1 MSKKLQNYFDVAKQ
15 QTPFLTEEE
24 VAGLLHSSAK
34 VAVKKRF
41 LNLKQLVFMS
51 TLSVM
56 VTTLFLLWNKQH
68 ISPIKQQTTRDTN
81 AVAPTSSINTNN
93 LASKTTVAQQLKDA
107 KIVAQPK
114 LRAIQHAPTNQ
125 TNYTNANWYK
135 PAPDNSYQIQ
145 QEPTREYFNENGELI
160 LTHEELAKLGINT
173 DGNVLSYNNVVDTI
187 TQVTIKEN
195 NKPVEKGLFNFTLKI
210 SKSGGIHTKQG
221 GALPLSKLPSN
232 NLPFWCSFVEIKSS
246 NDSSI
251 NVVEHFDHR
260 TNSAKDFVQET
271 KPFCVPVSM
280 QTKADI
286 SGKYHTDHE
295 IIFWFKAEQ
304 AFIEA
309 LPLGAKQLLKP
320 RVDTTNMNEY
330 RRIVNSYSNIKK
342 VQALKLVLG
351 DSLIAELQK
360 RIIRLD
366 NAGLKL
372 LNIKSKKNAFTYNGI
387 VKDNVEQYR
396 LAINHNQITNIYKK
410 QSILNSTTNIKND
423 IQLVAIGTKSI
434 EIRGYFYI
442 NRNTLSHSENEA
454 LNNIRFA
461 KECNELIPI
470 QVTSNMV
477 LWFRPTNYLMDV
489 MSNHQIS
496 NNFKLE
502 KSRLVRLTENELT
515 KLNITYT
522 SEGVRVPMHIGRTSS
537 IYSVYNNYESTH
549 DIVGFKPIDTGR
561 KMNFQADALVVESDT
576 ALIHTST
583 PKVPTPVLITT
594 LDGIGWR
601 AYEYDIDKFIDPK
614 EVAYMKEH
622 NLSPINHPPYLEA
635 KEKAKQAL
643 INDLNTM
650 LPIAIVHP
658 TLKNTG
664 VIAWYRT
671 DSVLLNLLPA
681 ELALDIKREA
691 SAIINNQESY
701 TCKYFETFNPAFVLY
716 EVTAF
721 PNPIE
726 NKLNI
731 EIDCSES
738 RNYSMVLTDIE
749 GRVIKTLTK
758 NKALQLGK
766 HQLPFDV
773 SDLAPGMYL
782 LQVNTQYN
790 ELKVKR
796 IIKK

>member
-1 MSKKLQNYFDVAKQ
+1 MSKHLQNYFDVAKQ
-15 QTPFLTEEE
+15 QKPLLSEQE
-24 VAGLLHSSAK
+24 VADLLNAAPK
-34 VAVKKRF
+34 VVVKKRF
-41 LNLKQLVFMS
+41 FNPKLFVFMS
-51 TLSVM
+51 TLSVIF
-56 VTTLFLLWNKQH
+56 TAIWLLWNTPNNN
-68 ISPIKQQTTRDTN
+68 IVKQQATPSQKQ
-81 AVAPTSSINTNN
+81 VAPTTSINTHN
-93 LASKTTVAQQLKDA
+93 LVDKPNAQQSSK
-107 KIVAQPK
+107 KIETVIKPKFTLAQK
-114 LRAIQHAPTNQ
+114 TESNQNNATATNWFEPIS
-125 TNYTNANWYK
+125 NK
-135 PAPDNSYQIQ
+135 SYIEP
-145 QEPTREYFNENGELI
+145 QEPTREYFNQNGELI
-160 LTHEELAKLGINT
+160 LTYEELAKLGIIT

-195 NKPVEKGLFNFTLKI
+195 NKPIEKGLFNFSLKI
-210 SKSGGIHTKQG
+210 TKTGGIHTTQG
-221 GALPLSKLPSN
+221 GAIPLSKLPSN
-232 NLPFWCSFVEIKSS
+232 NLPFWCSFIEIKSS
-246 NDSSI
+246 KDSSI
-251 NVVEHFDHR
+251 NVAEHFDHR
-260 TNSAKDFVQET
+260 TNSVEDFVQEI
-271 KPFCVPVSM
+271 KPFCVPVFVL
-280 QTKADI
+280 TKADVG
-286 SGKYHTDHE
+286 GKYHTDHE

-309 LPLGAKQLLKP
+309 LPLGAKQQLKS

-342 VQALKLVLG
+342 VQDLKSILG
-351 DSLIAELQK
+351 DTLIAELQK
-360 RIIRLD
+360 RIIKLD

-372 LNIKSKKNAFTYNGI
+372 LNINKKKSSFTYRCVIRDYNSACRI
-387 VKDNVEQYR
+387 R
-396 LAINHNQITNIYKK
+396 LKYE
-410 QSILNSTTNIKND
+410 QSISSYTKTIELNSIKLRD
-423 IQLVAIGTKSI
+423 TLTRPIALSTKTI
-434 EIRGYFYI
+434 DLRRYFYI
-442 NRNTLSHSENEA
+442 NNEELA
-454 LNNIRFA
+454 SSKTEQKNHERFA

-496 NNFKLE
+496 DNFKLE

-515 KLNITYT
+515 KLNITHT

-537 IYSVYNNYESTH
+537 IYSVYNNYKSTH
-549 DIVGFKPIDTGR
+549 DVVGFKLTEKDGTPTFEPDSLS
-561 KMNFQADALVVESDT
+561 KNT
-576 ALIHTST
+576 AQNYKI
-583 PKVPTPVLITT
+583 PTPVLITT

-671 DSVLLNLLPA
+671 DSTLLSLLPT

-691 SAIINNQESY
+691 NAIINNQESS
-701 TCKYFETFNPAFVLY
+701 TCKYFETCNPAFVLY

-731 EIDCSES
+731 EIDCNES
-738 RNYSMVLTDIE
+738 RSYTMILTDIE
-749 GRVIKTLTK
+749 GKVIKTLTK
-758 NKALQLGK
+758 NKVLQLGK
-766 HQLPFDV
+766 HQLPFDAA
-773 SDLAPGMYL
+773 DLAPGMYL

>member
-1 MSKKLQNYFDVAKQ
+1 MSKHLQNYFDVAKQ
-15 QTPFLTEEE
+15 QKPLLSEQE
-24 VAGLLHSSAK
+24 VADLLNAAPK
-34 VAVKKRF
+34 VVVKKRF
-41 LNLKQLVFMS
+41 FNLKLYVFMS
-51 TLSVM
+51 TLSVIF
-56 VTTLFLLWNKQH
+56 TAIWLLWNTPNNN
-68 ISPIKQQTTRDTN
+68 IVKQQATPSQKQ
-81 AVAPTSSINTNN
+81 VAPTTSINTHN
-93 LASKTTVAQQLKDA
+93 LVDKPTAQQSLKKIETVIKPKFTLAQKNESNQNNVTA
-107 KIVAQPK
+107 K
-114 LRAIQHAPTNQ
+114 
-125 TNYTNANWYK
+125 NWFE
-135 PAPDNSYQIQ
+135 PISNNSYIKP
-145 QEPTREYFNENGELI
+145 QEHNREYFNENGELV
-160 LTHEELAKLGINT
+160 LTYEELAKLGIIT
-173 DGNVLSYNNVVDTI
+173 DGNVLNYNNVVDTI

-195 NKPVEKGLFNFTLKI
+195 NKPIEKGLFNFSLKI
-210 SKSGGIHTKQG
+210 TKTGGIHTTQG
-221 GALPLSKLPSN
+221 GAIPLSKLPSN
-232 NLPFWCSFVEIKSS
+232 NLPFWCSFIEINSS
-246 NDSSI
+246 KDSSI
-251 NVVEHFDHR
+251 NVAEHFDHR
-260 TNSAKDFVQET
+260 TNSVKDFVQEI
-271 KPFCVPVSM
+271 KPFCVPVFVL
-280 QTKADI
+280 TKADV

-309 LPLGAKQLLKP
+309 LPLGAKQQLKP

-342 VQALKLVLG
+342 AQALKLGLG
-351 DSLIAELQK
+351 DSLIAALQK
-360 RIIRLD
+360 RIIKLD
-366 NAGLKL
+366 NAGLRL
-372 LNIKSKKNAFTYNGI
+372 LNIKSKKNGFTYDGI
-387 VKDNVEQYR
+387 VKDGDEKYS
-396 LAINHNQITNIYKK
+396 LLIKHDGITNIYKR
-410 QSILNSTTNIKND
+410 QSITNNSTRKQND
-423 IQLVAIGTKSI
+423 IQVVAIGSKNI
-434 EIRGYFYI
+434 DIRGYFYI
-442 NRNTLSHSENEA
+442 NKNTLSHSENET

-496 NNFKLE
+496 DNFKLE

-522 SEGVRVPMHIGRTSS
+522 SEGIRVPMHIGRTSS

-549 DIVGFKPIDTGR
+549 DIVGFKLTEKDG
-561 KMNFQADALVVESDT
+561 
-576 ALIHTST
+576 T
-583 PKVPTPVLITT
+583 PTFEPDSLANRLKQNHKVPTPVLITT
-594 LDGIGWR
+594 IDGIGWR

-681 ELALDIKREA
+681 EYALDIKREA
-691 SAIINNQESY
+691 NAIINNQESS
-701 TCKYFETFNPAFVLY
+701 TCKFFETCNQASVLY

-738 RNYSMVLTDIE
+738 RSYTMILTDIE
-749 GRVIKTLTK
+749 GKVIKTLTK
-758 NKALQLGK
+758 NKVLQLGK

-773 SDLAPGMYL
+773 ADLAPGMYL

>member
-1 MSKKLQNYFDVAKQ
+1 MSKHLQNYFDAAKQ
-15 QTPFLTEEE
+15 QAPLLTEKE
-24 VAGLLHSSAK
+24 VTNLLNAAPK
-34 VAVKKRF
+34 VVVKKRF
-41 LNLKQLVFMS
+41 FNLKRFVFMS

-56 VTTLFLLWNKQH
+56 ITAIWLMWNNQNVSTIKPQATISLKQ
-68 ISPIKQQTTRDTN
+68 
-81 AVAPTSSINTNN
+81 VAPTQPQPNNTNGLIEKPVLN
-93 LASKTTVAQQLKDA
+93 RLQLSPTKPQQVTPDSLNKPQEPN
-107 KIVAQPK
+107 KITSWFEPK
-114 LRAIQHAPTNQ
+114 NS
-125 TNYTNANWYK
+125 
-135 PAPDNSYQIQ
+135 NSYIEP
-145 QEPTREYFNENGELI
+145 QEPTREYFNENGELM
-160 LTHEELAKLGINT
+160 LTHEELAKLGIIT

-187 TQVTIKEN
+187 IQVTIKEN
-195 NKPVEKGLFNFTLKI
+195 NKPTEKGLFNFTLKI
-210 SKSGGIHTKQG
+210 TKSGGIHTTQG
-221 GALPLSKLPSN
+221 GAIPLSKLPSN
-232 NLPFWCSFVEIKSS
+232 NLPFWCSFIEIKSS
-246 NDSSI
+246 KDSSI
-251 NVVEHFDHR
+251 NVAEHFDHR
-260 TNSAKDFVQET
+260 TNSVEDFVQEI
-271 KPFCVPVSM
+271 KRFCIPVYV
-280 QTKADI
+280 QTKAELA
-286 SGKYHTDHE
+286 GKYRTDNE
-295 IIFWFKAEQ
+295 TIFWFKAEQ

-309 LPLGAKQLLKP
+309 LPLGAKQLLQA
-320 RVDTTNMNEY
+320 RVDTTNISEY
-330 RRIVNSYSNIKK
+330 RRILNSYSNIKK
-342 VQALKLVLG
+342 VQELKSILG
-351 DSLIAELQK
+351 DTLIAELQK
-360 RIIRLD
+360 RIIKLD
-366 NAGLKL
+366 YAGLKL
-372 LNIKSKKNAFTYNGI
+372 LNINQKKSSFTYRCVIRDDNSARRIRLKYEQGI
-387 VKDNVEQYR
+387 SSYTKTIE
-396 LAINHNQITNIYKK
+396 
-410 QSILNSTTNIKND
+410 LNSIKLRDTLTRPIALTTKTID
-423 IQLVAIGTKSI
+423 L
-434 EIRGYFYI
+434 RRYFYI
-442 NRNTLSHSENEA
+442 NNEELA
-454 LNNIRFA
+454 SSKTEQKNHERFA

-496 NNFKLE
+496 DNFKLE

-522 SEGVRVPMHIGRTSS
+522 SEGIGFQTYVGKTSS
-537 IYSVYNNYESTH
+537 IYSVYNNYESNHSLT
-549 DIVGFKPIDTGR
+549 GFKPIDTG
-561 KMNFQADALVVESDT
+561 KKINFQADTMVVENDT
-576 ALIHTST
+576 ALIHTSK

-643 INDLNTM
+643 INELNTM

-671 DSVLLNLLPA
+671 DSTLLNLLPA

-701 TCKYFETFNPAFVLY
+701 TCKYFETCNPASVLY

-738 RNYSMVLTDIE
+738 RNYTMILTDIE
-749 GRVIKTLTK
+749 GKVIKTLTK
-758 NKALQLGK
+758 NKVLQLGK
-766 HQLPFDV
+766 HQLPFEMA
-773 SDLAPGMYL
+773 DLAPGMYL

>member
-221 GALPLSKLPSN
+221 GAIPLSKLPSN
-232 NLPFWCSFVEIKSS
+232 NLPFWCSFVEIKSIK
-246 NDSSI
+246 DSSI
-251 NVVEHFDHR
+251 NVAEHFDYR
-260 TNSAKDFVQET
+260 TNSVEDFVQEI
-271 KPFCVPVSM
+271 KHFCIPVSV

-286 SGKYHTDHE
+286 GSKYHTDRE

-309 LPLGAKQLLKP
+309 LPLGTKQLLQA
-320 RVDTTNMNEY
+320 RVDTTNISEY
-330 RRIVNSYSNIKK
+330 RQIVNSYSNIKN
-342 VQALKLVLG
+342 VQELKSIMG
-351 DSLIAELQK
+351 DTLIAELQK
-360 RIIRLD
+360 RIIKLD
-366 NAGLKL
+366 NEGLKL
-372 LNIKSKKNAFTYNGI
+372 LNINQKKSSFTYRCVIRDDNSARRIRLKYEQGI
-387 VKDNVEQYR
+387 SSYTKTVE
-396 LAINHNQITNIYKK
+396 
-410 QSILNSTTNIKND
+410 LNSIKLPDTLTKPIALTTKTIDLK
-423 IQLVAIGTKSI
+423 
-434 EIRGYFYI
+434 RYFYI
-442 NRNTLSHSENEA
+442 NNEEIA
-454 LNNIRFA
+454 NSKTVQKNHERFA
-461 KECNELIPI
+461 KECLELIPI

-496 NNFKLE
+496 DNFKLE

-515 KLNITYT
+515 KLNITHT
-522 SEGVRVPMHIGRTSS
+522 SEGIRVPMHIGRTSS

-549 DIVGFKPIDTGR
+549 DIVGFKLTEKDGTP
-561 KMNFQADALVVESDT
+561 NFEPDSLSKNT
-576 ALIHTST
+576 AQNYKI
-583 PKVPTPVLITT
+583 PTPVLITT